1 MGFLFLSQRDLGR
14 GGGKHTHTVGMTAAF
29 PFSPSRNCV
38 CRGAREYRG
47 CLPRLLL
54 LLQLSQQTHER
65 LSSTADE
72 SSAKWHSSTMATGG
86 REYVRAVPGGRS
98 LAPHSLARRLFARAP
113 SLSLSSWAAARSLA
127 RSLPHWLSREY
138 RTRRR
143 QWEIGRRFTRALDRK
158 RAIERLRLTHT
169 HTRSPVREFGRMRRN
184 QEAPLAERRRKFHW
198 LSLFIDWFFFFVSS
212 ARL

>member
-1 MGFLFLSQRDLGR
+1 M
-14 GGGKHTHTVGMTAAF
+14 
-29 PFSPSRNCV
+29 RNGIPLPWRLAVESMC
-38 CRGAREYRG
+38 ARCPE
-47 CLPRLLL
+47 
-54 LLQLSQQTHER
+54 
-65 LSSTADE
+65 
-72 SSAKWHSSTMATGG
+72 GG
-86 REYVRAVPGGRS
+86 RWRHILS
-98 LAPHSLARRLFARAP
+98 LAVCLRARP
-113 SLSLSSWAAARSLA
+113 LSLSSWAAARSLA

-198 LSLFIDWFFFFVSS
+198 LSLFIDWFFFLRVIGALVKRHLATICTNF
-212 ARL
+212 R